1 MKLNEAVHRILRKL
15 SAVAP
20 ADGSYGFSNHIEGA
34 LVRNE
39 DSTTFSSIGVIV
51 DYELKQAEQHKLW
64 ECLFHVTKNLRLFYS
79 NSTKYALIR
88 WQDGA
93 FTNVIGRVRLVLRNR
108 LVSWMNEYAY
118 KEGKSGTVEDLNE
131 ELRRLKGLQ
140 HIFVLTTKEKMD
152 AISTNYRVNK
162 KMVTF
167 ISMSGEDE
175 YEATLRI

>member
-1 MKLNEAVHRILRKL
+1 M
-15 SAVAP
+15 
-20 ADGSYGFSNHIEGA
+20 
-34 LVRNE
+34 
-39 DSTTFSSIGVIV
+39 
-51 DYELKQAEQHKLW
+51 
-64 ECLFHVTKNLRLFYS
+64 
-79 NSTKYALIR
+79 
-88 WQDGA
+88 
-93 FTNVIGRVRLVLRNR
+93 LRNR

-118 KEGKSGTVEDLNE
+118 EDGKSGTVEDLNE
-131 ELRRLKGLQ
+131 ELKRLKGLQ